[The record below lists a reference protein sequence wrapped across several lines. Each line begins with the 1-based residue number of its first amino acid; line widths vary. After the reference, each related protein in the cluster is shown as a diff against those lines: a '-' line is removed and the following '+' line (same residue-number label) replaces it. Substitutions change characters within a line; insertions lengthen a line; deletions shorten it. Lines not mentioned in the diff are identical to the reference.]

1 MKKTIM
7 NIVQTQTL
15 NKKVKDAYLM
25 SESFIINNKEVIL
38 HGSDQHLDQINST
51 TKYFNELI
59 LVLTN
64 LNNLFEANFPSNE
77 KAANDLKFGLHS
89 LHSSLIVFLSKLKND
104 NITSSSFKD
113 CINRLEI
120 ESDQLNEYINDLN
133 EYIISQE
140 DVVDDDFFNGL

>member
-1 MKKTIM
+1 M

-25 SESFIINNKEVIL
+25 SERFIVKNKEVIL

-59 LVLTN
+59 QALID
-64 LNNLFEANFPSNE
+64 LNNLIEANFPSKEN
-77 KAANDLKFGLHS
+77 AANDLKFGLHS
-89 LHSSLIVFLSKLKND
+89 LHTSLIVFLSKLKND
-104 NITSSSFKD
+104 NIAYSSFKD

-120 ESDQLNEYINDLN
+120 ECQQVNEYINDIN
-133 EYIISQE
+133 DYILSQE
-140 DVVDDDFFNGL
+140 DVVEDDFFSDL